1 MHFFILE
8 KTESVTEENF
18 DRLIADYL
26 DVCRF
31 MQAHEVKEEVNKHNR
46 KLKQIVCA
54 QTEADLRTILDHL
67 YRKIHSNSILF
78 EQNRRRSKNAL
89 YFGKQAISSL
99 FYFTR
104 CKGRLCACHIP
115 NEAEC
120 EAKIYDWL
128 RFILHFVDHRYGMH
142 VDQQDV
148 LQAARILLSNVDC
161 PPYSVDL
168 VISSPSL
175 PGYISETK
183 KRRHDIGVALL
194 LTSDSEF
201 LKDAYN
207 LLGPQKHKA
216 FNDYVRIFKKMLLHK

>member
-1 MHFFILE
+1 M
-8 KTESVTEENF
+8 TEEIF

-31 MQAHEVKEEVNKHNR
+31 MQAHEVKEANKHNR
-46 KLKQIVCA
+46 KLKQIFCA

-67 YRKIHSNSILF
+67 YRKLHTNSILF

-104 CKGRLCACHIP
+104 CKGKLCACHTP
-115 NEAEC
+115 SEAEM

-128 RFILHFVDHRYGMH
+128 RFILHFVDHRFGMH

-148 LQAARILLSNVDC
+148 LQAARILLPNVDC

-175 PGYISETK
+175 PGGITETK
-183 KRRHDIGVALL
+183 KRRHDIGMALL
-194 LTSDSEF
+194 LTADSEF
-201 LKDAYN
+201 LKEAYSF
-207 LLGPQKHKA
+207 LGTQKHKA
-216 FNDYVRIFKKMLLHK
+216 FNDYVSLIVKL